1 MYGGRPFWWVVKD
14 VRLVGHPPK
23 RATYTKTLRWLK
35 SATVD
40 EVRTKLRPSFL
51 RNSST
56 FATLRWTRPQ
66 YLQAR
71 SFDLRLTHPPSLRY
85 DGRGLNNCNPVFEL
99 SFAHC
104 SSEIHWEFGEV
115 VGTLDGTK
123 GGFVFLNIVFQRSQ
137 QSLGVLGC
145 DDDPRLYLGLGNTW
159 HQPNKIDYKFTVGVG
174 NHGQVGVH
182 PLGNLLGQ
190 LNVDL
195 ILRNLFFFV
204 CHNGLE
210 IKIP

>member
-56 FATLRWTRPQ
+56 FATLRWTRPH
-66 YLQAR
+66 YLRAR
-71 SFDLRLTHPPSLRY
+71 SFDLCLTHPPSLRY
-85 DGRGLNNCNPVFEL
+85 GGRGLNNCNPVFEL

-104 SSEIHWEFGEV
+104 SSEIHPPS
-115 VGTLDGTK
+115 LRY
-123 GGFVFLNIVFQRSQ
+123 GGRVLNIYKRGALIYASPIH
-137 QSLGVLGC
+137 LRYATMDEVL
-145 DDDPRLYLGLGNTW
+145 
-159 HQPNKIDYKFTVGVG
+159 IIV
-174 NHGQVGVH
+174 
-182 PLGNLLGQ
+182 
-190 LNVDL
+190 
-195 ILRNLFFFV
+195 ILSSN
-204 CHNGLE
+204 
-210 IKIP
+210 